1 MFQLNNDFGAT
12 LLLCASNMKILSAN
26 ISEFKTTFFYC
37 ALKICLESPLV

>member
-12 LLLCASNMKILSAN
+12 LLLCAPNMKILSAN